1 MRFEHQ
7 QASHCESG
15 VMSSLLRHHGLALS
29 EPMAFGLASAL
40 AFAYLPFIRL
50 NGLPLI
56 AYRMPPGS
64 IVRALD
70 RGLDLGVRFE
80 TFRSPDA
87 GMARLDALLDEGKV
101 VGLQTS
107 IYWLPYIP
115 PDLRFHF
122 NAHNLLVYGREA
134 DEYLVSDPVAET
146 PVRCARQDLQKARFA
161 KGVLAP
167 KGRLYYL
174 TRPPAAGD
182 WRALG
187 RRALARTA
195 HIMLHTPLP
204 LVGVRGIRWL
214 ARAVERLGRAEG
226 DAAAKLYIGHI
237 VRMQEEI
244 GTGGAGF
251 RFIYAAFLQELAA
264 TTGYGPLE
272 ALAARL
278 VEIGD
283 EWQQFAFAAAKMIKR
298 RIAFEPPALAAR
310 LRDIASREQR
320 FFADLNQARLAWAL

>member
-1 MRFEHQ
+1 MRFQHQ
-7 QASHCESG
+7 HASHCESG

-56 AYRMPPGS
+56 AYRMPPGA

-80 TFRSPDA
+80 TFRSPEA

-122 NAHNLLVYGREA
+122 NAHNLLVYGREG

-174 TRPPAAGD
+174 TRSPPAGD

-214 ARAVERLGRAEG
+214 ARAVEGLGCAEHDG
-226 DAAAKLYIGHI
+226 AAKLYIGHI

-264 TTGYGPLE
+264 TTGYGALE

>member
-1 MRFEHQ
+1 
-7 QASHCESG
+7 
-15 VMSSLLRHHGLALS
+15 MSSLLRHHGLALS
-29 EPMAFGLASAL
+29 EPMAFGLSAAL

-50 NGLPLI
+50 NGMPLI
-56 AYRMPPGS
+56 AYRMPPGA
-64 IVRALD
+64 IVRSLD
-70 RGLDLGVRFE
+70 RSLALGVRYE
-80 TFRSPDA
+80 TFRSPAA
-87 GMARLDALLDEGKV
+87 GMARLDALLDQGNV

-122 NAHNLLVYGREA
+122 NAHNLLVYGREG
-134 DEYLVSDPVAET
+134 DEYLVSDPVGEA
-146 PVRCARQDLQKARFA
+146 PVRCARQDLEKARFA

-174 TRPPAAGD
+174 TRQPASAD
-182 WRALG
+182 WHSLG
-187 RRALARTA
+187 RRALARTV
-195 HIMLHTPLP
+195 HVMLHTPLP

-214 ARAVERLGRAEG
+214 ARAVERLRRTDD
-226 DAAAKLYIGHI
+226 DAAAMLYIGHI

-251 RFIYAAFLQELAA
+251 RFMYAAFLQELAA
-264 TTGYGPLE
+264 TTGYGALD

-283 EWQQFAFAAAKMIKR
+283 EWQQLAFAAAKMIKR
-298 RIAFEPPALAAR
+298 RIPFEPPALAAR
-310 LRDIASREQR
+310 LRDVAAREQH
-320 FFADLNQARLAWAL
+320 FFQGLNQARLAWAA